1 MRAGGP
7 ELREVSQNVKSWVDS
22 GNLQMRL
29 LMFSRRDQEAL
40 SRNPK
45 FLAVDSRWS
54 KEGKSETVR

>member
-7 ELREVSQNVKSWVDS
+7 ELREGSQNVKSWVDS
-22 GNLQMRL
+22 GNLQKRL
-29 LMFSRRDQEAL
+29 LVFSRRDQEAL
-40 SRNPK
+40 STSPK